1 MAVSQDERQ
10 RRMALDR
17 SEVFPSDP
25 VPNAGPGGRGSHSD
39 NNDSEYN
46 SRSSTSGQMDQG
58 RFGLGDGSRS
68 SMAHSDYDENS
79 GYDGRI
85 LASCNVI
92 EYGTGP
98 AFQQAQRITVSVD
111 RADRGQES

>member
-58 RFGLGDGSRS
+58 RFGSMQFASSDLPNSGGCKNIPSTVGDGSRS

-79 GYDGRI
+79 GYDGR
-85 LASCNVI
+85 
-92 EYGTGP
+92 
-98 AFQQAQRITVSVD
+98 
-111 RADRGQES
+111 